1 MTETL
6 PVLRELVLLAGLSL
20 GVSLVFGRLR
30 LPAVTGFIITGA
42 LIGPG
47 GFRLIQDPNTIQ
59 TLAEIGV
66 VLLLFTVGLEFS
78 LADLRALGLRTAFA
92 GVLQIVLTAVLLAP
106 VLVLAG
112 LHPAQATFFGFAA
125 AISSTTLLLKVT
137 ADRGELL
144 APHGRL
150 LMGISLVQDLSLV
163 PLTLMIPL
171 LAGWARGGLTM
182 NVGGE
187 EILHALF
194 GTAAAALVVFAA
206 WRWLPWLLGQA
217 SRTRSR
223 EVFLAGIALV
233 VLGSAY
239 LSHRAGL
246 SLALGAFLGGL
257 MLAGSEVS
265 SQVAADLLPFRDTL
279 SSVFFLSI
287 GMLFQPAVVARH
299 PGFVI
304 GVTAR
309 VVVLKFAA
317 SLLGARLSGIP
328 GPVALAAAFGLAHV
342 GEFAF
347 VLVQTG
353 TAAGLLPGDWGPV
366 FVASAL
372 FSLLFGPL
380 LAGSASRGSAA
391 IYSRL
396 GRGRSREAIALSLA
410 GAPPESAFRHHVII
424 AGFGLNGR
432 NVARVLRAVKIP
444 HVVIDQAPDKI
455 AACGAQG
462 SPALLG
468 NAAQPEILERV
479 GIRHARALVV
489 ALSDPIS
496 TRHTTRLARQ
506 LQPAVHIVVRTRYV
520 REVDSFYD
528 VGANV
533 VIPEEFET
541 SIEIFTTVL
550 RQFHVPVNI
559 IDAQIT
565 LLRRERYSV
574 LRGQKLSGAVV
585 EQLDEI
591 LAQGTTETARVLQ
604 HAPAAGRTLAELGL
618 DPASGACRAVAVV
631 RTGRAITALDAAFA
645 VQAGDTLVLTGA
657 HREID
662 EALERLAPR
671 PVAASTGSRAWPGEE
686 PPAIG

>member
-1 MTETL
+1 MTESL
-6 PVLRELVLLAGLSL
+6 PVLRELVLFAGLAL
-20 GVSLVFGRLR
+20 GVSLACGRLR
-30 LPAVTGFIITGA
+30 MPAVTGFIITGA

-47 GFRLIQDPNTIQ
+47 GLRLIQDPYTIQ

-66 VLLLFTVGLEFS
+66 VLLMFTVGLEFS
-78 LADLRALGLRTAFA
+78 LADLRALGPRTAIA
-92 GVLQIVLTAVLLAP
+92 GVLQMAFTAALLAP

-112 LHPAQATFFGFAA
+112 LHPAQATFMSFAA
-125 AISSTTLLLKVT
+125 AISSTTLLLKVIT
-137 ADRGELL
+137 DRGELQ

-150 LMGISLVQDLSLV
+150 LMGIALVQDLSLV
-163 PLTLMIPL
+163 PLTLVTPL
-171 LAGWARGGLTM
+171 LAGWARGGLTFSF
-182 NVGGE
+182 GSE

-194 GTAAAALVVFAA
+194 GTVAAALVVYAA

-233 VLGSAY
+233 VLGSAW
-239 LSHRAGL
+239 LSDRVGL

-287 GMLFQPAVVARH
+287 GMMFEPTVLTRH
-299 PGFVI
+299 AGLVT
-304 GVTAR
+304 GVTAG
-309 VVVLKFAA
+309 VIALKFAA
-317 SLLGARLSGIP
+317 SLGSARVVGIA

-347 VLVQTG
+347 VLVQSG
-353 TAAGLLPGDWGPV
+353 SAAGLMPGDWGQV

-372 FSLLFGPL
+372 FSLLLGPL
-380 LAGSASRGSAA
+380 LAGSAARWSAA
-391 IYSRL
+391 LHARH
-396 GRGRSREAIALSLA
+396 GRSRAEIEASLA
-410 GAPPESAFRHHVII
+410 ATPPESAWRHHVVI

-432 NVARVLRAVKIP
+432 NVARVLRAVRIP

-462 SPALLG
+462 SAALLG

-479 GIRHARALVV
+479 GIAHARVLVV
-489 ALSDPIS
+489 ALSDPTA
-496 TRHTTRLARQ
+496 TRHVTRLARQ
-506 LQPAVHIVVRTRYV
+506 HQPGIHIVVRTRYV
-520 REVDSFYD
+520 AEVDSFYD

-559 IDAQIT
+559 IDAQIA

-574 LRGQKLSGAVV
+574 LRGQKLPGSVV

-591 LAQGTTETARVLQ
+591 LAAGTTETARVLQ
-604 HAPAAGRTLAELGL
+604 HSPAVGRTLAALDL
-618 DPASGACRAVAVV
+618 DPAGNGCRVVAVV
-631 RTGRAITALDAAFA
+631 RGGTAITALDAEFA
-645 VQAGDTLVLTGA
+645 VHAGDTLVLTGA

-662 EALERLAPR
+662 DALERLAPR
-671 PVAASTGSRAWPGEE
+671 EVAATPGRRGWPGEE
-686 PPAIG
+686 PEHIG